1 MNLRQ
6 SIITLALSG
15 ATIAAGAFGY
25 VRYHQNSH
33 EQLSSK
39 PDTSIFKNASYTEAP
54 STGPEVDFEKAAAK
68 ASPAVVHIRTVMKG
82 KQVAEFP
89 GFGDDNPFKDFFG
102 PFENKSKPGIV
113 PKQKGSG
120 SGVIIS
126 ADGYIVTN
134 NHVV

>member
-15 ATIAAGAFGY
+15 ATIAAGAIGY

-33 EQLSSK
+33 EKFSSN
-39 PDTSIFKNASYTEAP
+39 PDTSIFHNAKYTETP

-68 ASPAVVHIRTVMKG
+68 ASPAVVHIKVVTKG
-82 KQVAEFP
+82 RQIAEFP
-89 GFGDDNPFKDFFG
+89 GFDDDNPFKDFFG
-102 PFENKSKPGIV
+102 PYENKGKPNVV

-120 SGVIIS
+120 SGVLIS
-126 ADGYIVTN
+126 ADG
-134 NHVV
+134 